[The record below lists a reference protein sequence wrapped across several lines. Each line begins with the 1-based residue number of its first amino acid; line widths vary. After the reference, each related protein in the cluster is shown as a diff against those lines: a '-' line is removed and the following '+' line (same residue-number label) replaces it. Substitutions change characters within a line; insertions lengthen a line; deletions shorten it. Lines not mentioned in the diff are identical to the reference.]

1 MFVVLRKDGVHS
13 YSTRS
18 VTKEGFVT
26 YHSYSTRGVHSYS
39 TRSVTKEGFVVRG
52 VHSYSTR
59 SVTKEGF
66 VVPFLFYSF
75 SD

>member
-1 MFVVLRKDGVHS
+1 M
-13 YSTRS
+13 
-18 VTKEGFVT
+18 TKEGFVV
-26 YHSYSTRGVHSYS
+26 RGVHSYS

-59 SVTKEGF
+59 VEYG
-66 VVPFLFYSF
+66 VYILFYSF

>member
-1 MFVVLRKDGVHS
+1 MEW
-13 YSTRS
+13 TP
-18 VTKEGFVT
+18 
-26 YHSYSTRGVHSYS
+26 VHSYS

-66 VVPFLFYSF
+66 VVRGVHSYSTRLSDYSF

>member
-1 MFVVLRKDGVHS
+1 MESILILLVQS
-13 YSTRS
+13 
-18 VTKEGFVT
+18 
-26 YHSYSTRGVHSYS
+26 
-39 TRSVTKEGFVVRG
+39 KEGFVVPG

-66 VVPFLFYSF
+66 VVPWSPFLFYSF

>member
-1 MFVVLRKDGVHS
+1 MESILILLV
-13 YSTRS
+13 S
-18 VTKEGFVT
+18 VT
-26 YHSYSTRGVHSYS
+26 

-66 VVPFLFYSF
+66 VVPGVHSYSTRSVTKEGF
-75 SD
+75 VVLKGLLYLESILILLVQ